1 MLARGNPSAGQPA
14 GARFTVRPGP
24 QPGTVRGS
32 KGRSG
37 VSLDD
42 EVAGHGPYGDRG
54 LSTT

>member
-14 GARFTVRPGP
+14 GARFTVRPRP

-42 EVAGHGPYGDRG
+42 EVGGHGPCGDRSP
-54 LSTT
+54 STT